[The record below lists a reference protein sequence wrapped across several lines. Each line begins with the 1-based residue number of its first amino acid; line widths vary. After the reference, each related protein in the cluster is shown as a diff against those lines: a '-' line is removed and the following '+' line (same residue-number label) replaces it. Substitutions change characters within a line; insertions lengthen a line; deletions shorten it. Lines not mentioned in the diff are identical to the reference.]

1 MPNLNRSHSDPK
13 AATTKPAAPLDL
25 SHQQGEAPLEPDAG
39 LAPAPAPART
49 APLSMSMSGPSR
61 TARFL
66 VIVES
71 PSKAKTITGYLGPD
85 YKVLATLGHV
95 RDLPVSPKETRF
107 GVDTKTWT
115 PEYVVSESKANAIHA
130 FVEAAKKVEKIYI
143 ASDPDREGEAIA
155 WHVEELLKG
164 AGIDPKK
171 VSRATWG
178 AITPEDIKAGL
189 LASRPIDMD
198 MVKSQEARR
207 VLDRVVGYS
216 LSPWLMKQT
225 GLKGLSAGRVQSA
238 ALKAVVERD
247 LERENHVPIAYGAVS
262 MMAEAGGRAFKAAL
276 TKVGGLQVVG
286 PDKEGKPGT
295 VMLKAAEMA
304 ALVLPKKGDK
314 LYVISAETKPGK
326 TAPKP
331 PFTTTTMTVAAS
343 NALGLA
349 TEAAMKIAQKL
360 YEAGLISYHRSDSPM
375 ISDGAIQM
383 ARAHVTQAFGAGFLP
398 ATGRQYHASG
408 DHAQEGHECIR
419 PTHLEPSYA
428 ASRAK
433 SLAGIVAA
441 EGQVAADLY
450 NLIER
455 RFVASQMRDKEYDS
469 TVAHLGFGAG
479 DKALV
484 FKTNGNVTK
493 VDGWTKLYAE
503 DEGEEAAPAKDA
515 VAVLPPLVKGGQ
527 ALATKCDPST
537 KKTTPKPAFTEASLI
552 QELEKLSIGRPS
564 TYAAIFST
572 IRARGYVGS
581 ANEGGRKNV
590 LTSTPVGRQVIAKL
604 LAEFP
609 QEMDFSYTA
618 QMETSLDQIAHG
630 KLKQET
636 FLDQSYGDLKAHF

>member
-1 MPNLNRSHSDPK
+1 MPNLSPNHSDPK
-13 AATTKPAAPLDL
+13 AVTTKAAAPLDL
-25 SHQQGEAPLEPDAG
+25 SHQQGEAPIELDAG
-39 LAPAPAPART
+39 LAPVGSPRPVSPSPSVR
-49 APLSMSMSGPSR
+49 GPGR
-61 TARFL
+61 NARFL

-71 PSKAKTITGYLGPD
+71 PSKAKTITSYLGTD

-130 FVEAAKKVEKIYI
+130 FVEAAKKVEKVYI

-155 WHVEELLKG
+155 WHVEELLKE
-164 AGIDPKK
+164 AGVDPNKI
-171 VSRATWG
+171 SRATWG

-189 LASRPIDMD
+189 LKARPIDTD

-207 VLDRVVGYS
+207 ILDRVVGYS
-216 LSPWLMKQT
+216 LSPWLMRQT

-247 LERENHVPIAYGAVS
+247 LERENHIPIAYGAVS
-262 MMAEAGGRAFKAAL
+262 MMAEAGGKAFKATL
-276 TKVGGLQVVG
+276 TKAGGLQVVG

-295 VMLKAAEMA
+295 VMLKTAEMA
-304 ALVLPKKGDK
+304 ALVLPKKGDQ
-314 LYVISAETKPGK
+314 LSIISAETKPGK

-343 NALGLA
+343 NSLGLA

-375 ISDGAIQM
+375 ISEGAIQM
-383 ARAHVTQAFGAGFLP
+383 ARAHVTKTFGDGLLP
-398 ATGRQYHASG
+398 TEGRQYHASG

-419 PTHLEPSYA
+419 PTHLEPSHA
-428 ASRAK
+428 ALRAK
-433 SLAGIVAA
+433 SLAAIVAT
-441 EGQVAADLY
+441 EGPLAAKLY
-450 NLIER
+450 DLIER

-469 TVAHLGFGAG
+469 TVCHLAFGAG
-479 DKALV
+479 DKELV

-493 VDGWTKLYAE
+493 VDGWTKVYAE

-515 VAVLPPLVKGGQ
+515 VAVLPPLVKGGT
-527 ALATKCDPST
+527 ALATKCDSTT
-537 KKTTPKPAFTEASLI
+537 KKTTPKPAFTEASMI

-572 IRARGYVGS
+572 IRSRGYIES
-581 ANEGGRKNV
+581 ANEGARKNV

-604 LAEFP
+604 QAEFP
-609 QEMDFSYTA
+609 MEMDFAYTA
-618 QMETSLDQIAHG
+618 LMETNLDQIAHG
-630 KLKQET
+630 KLKQEA